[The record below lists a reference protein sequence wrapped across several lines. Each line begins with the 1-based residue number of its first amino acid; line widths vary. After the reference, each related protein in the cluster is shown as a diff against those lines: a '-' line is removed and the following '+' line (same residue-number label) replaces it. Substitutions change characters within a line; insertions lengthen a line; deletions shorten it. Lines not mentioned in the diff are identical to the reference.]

1 MASGTKIADFF
12 VKIGFDVSKIGDLKA
27 VTEQL
32 NAAATQAN
40 ALAANLANVEKS
52 LKRLQVPAA
61 LKPFVKESKAKDKAD
76 QKKKSAFP
84 DEERIGPPL
93 ALFRMHMEQQKL
105 AQKESDKA
113 QKESD
118 KKSKEQERQL
128 IRTQRLEEKTYRE
141 KLKQKLVLEKM
152 RQKEEKDA
160 NKDILNKGKMFGQL
174 AQGKTSVMDLTES
187 FTGLSASELAFG
199 FAITG
204 AVAGMAALSKWATQ
218 TAENL
223 FKFKL
228 ATGLST
234 QELQAWQLAA
244 GKAGVDGSE
253 VANSLKNIQT
263 AQAQIALGQ
272 GNIAPWALLG
282 INPNQDPN
290 KALWDIHERI
300 KESAGMAPGMARLL
314 TSQLGISE
322 EMFQFLR
329 RDNIELTD
337 LNRKLS
343 LSDKAT
349 KSFDA
354 VNQSTSDLG
363 NKLGLLGMNI
373 ARLFNPTIKLLADGL
388 DVVATALTL
397 FLGAI
402 DDIIESDA
410 GSWFESVLKSAVDLI
425 LPLTRIADLL
435 KTIGGFFGMKFGN
448 QTVAP
453 STEAANSFSSQGRAT
468 GPGLSAG
475 PTFSASSQAS
485 NNSLAG
491 LGDSLADMFKLNLM
505 PSNNRSTVSNQKTLN
520 VTMNIDGSKDPKAV
534 ADYAAA
540 AIRKHMNDQHSLV
553 SDLSSVG
560 SFVT

>member
-40 ALAANLANVEKS
+40 ALASNLANVEKS

-61 LKPFVKESKAKDKAD
+61 LKPFVKENKAKDKAD

-93 ALFRMHMEQQKL
+93 ALFKMHMEQQKL
-105 AQKESDKA
+105 AKKEADKA

-118 KKSKEQERQL
+118 KQAKDQERQL
-128 IRTQRLEEKTYRE
+128 IRTQRIEERSYKE
-141 KLKQKLVLEKM
+141 KLKQKLTLEKL
-152 RQKEEKDA
+152 RLKEEKDA
-160 NKDILNKGKMFGQL
+160 DKEIVK
-174 AQGKTSVMDLTES
+174 QGKLLGKFAEGNVSVMDLVQTFGELDAVAVA
-187 FTGLSASELAFG
+187 FSAVT
-199 FAITG
+199 IG
-204 AVAGMAALSKWATQ
+204 AVAGLVKLSNWATQ
-218 TAENL
+218 TVEQL

-234 QELQAWQLAA
+234 QELQQWQYAA
-244 GKAGVDGSE
+244 AKAGVNGAE
-253 VANSLKNIQT
+253 VANSLKSIQT

-290 KALWDIHERI
+290 KALWEIHERI
-300 KESAGMAPGMARLL
+300 KESGGMAPGMARLL

-329 RDNIELTD
+329 RDNLELD
-337 LNRKLS
+337 ELNRKLR
-343 LSDKAT
+343 LSDTAV
-349 KSFDA
+349 KSFDKF
-354 VNQSTSDLG
+354 NQASGQLSANFSALG
-363 NKLGLLGMNI
+363 INI
-373 ARLFNPTIKLLADGL
+373 ARLFTPFVKFFTEVLSQTINDLATILGYIDDFTESGL
-388 DVVATALTL
+388 DDWMANAFKKGLPYLDKIIAALEWIGQWTSGSTSKNKFGEFKNSSAVEQNAQNLATSNATL
-397 FLGAI
+397 STASSTSNTSKSAPWWTNLE
-402 DDIIESDA
+402 D
-410 GSWFESVLKSAVDLI
+410 SVLKSLFV
-425 LPLTRIADLL
+425 PTQGGN
-435 KTIGGFFGMKFGN
+435 KSTI
-448 QTVAP
+448 
-453 STEAANSFSSQGRAT
+453 SSQ
-468 GPGLSAG
+468 
-475 PTFSASSQAS
+475 
-485 NNSLAG
+485 
-491 LGDSLADMFKLNLM
+491 K
-505 PSNNRSTVSNQKTLN
+505 TVN